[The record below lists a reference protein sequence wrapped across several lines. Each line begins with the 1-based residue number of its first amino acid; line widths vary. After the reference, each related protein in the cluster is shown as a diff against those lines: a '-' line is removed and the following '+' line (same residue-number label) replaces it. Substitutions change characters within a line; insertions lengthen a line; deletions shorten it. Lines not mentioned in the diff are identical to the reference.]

1 MKNIDKKENI
11 NNQII
16 GDPTLI
22 DTTIEFIGN
31 HNILYCEKNITI
43 KNSHLKFFGDNSIVY
58 LSSNTHPYFL
68 NVTLHHNC
76 SFYMGKNNY
85 INNKLN
91 VIISE
96 EKNVFI
102 GSGGLFSFDIWI
114 RTADPHLIYDAKTY
128 KRINNSQS
136 VFIGD
141 HVWIGQSA
149 TLLKGTQI
157 ASGSIL
163 GASAVVS
170 GKAIPSN
177 VVFGGNPA
185 KQIRRDIFWEKTCVH
200 RWTKKETMQ
209 NQEKNTDQFIYK
221 QTNEHISFP
230 TIDKKLLLAKTVNEK
245 LQFFLTLTQ
254 NKNRFAVTQGVK
266 RKTKLPKVKKLLKK
280 IKYQIKF

>member
-1 MKNIDKKENI
+1 MKNIGKKENDG
-11 NNQII
+11 NQII

-22 DTTIEFIGN
+22 DTKIEFVGN
-31 HNILYCEKNITI
+31 HNILYCEKDITI
-43 KNSHLKFFGDNSIVY
+43 KNSHLKFFGDNSIIY

-85 INNKLN
+85 INNRIN
-91 VIISE
+91 VVISE

-114 RTADPHLIYDAKTY
+114 RTADPHLIYDAKTH

-141 HVWIGQSA
+141 HVWIGQA
-149 TLLKGTQI
+149 AMLLKGTQV

-163 GASAVVS
+163 GAGSIVS
-170 GKAIPSN
+170 GKVIPSN

-185 KQIRRDIFWEKTCVH
+185 KQIRTDIFWEETCVH
-200 RWTKKETMQ
+200 QWTKKQTNANNKM
-209 NQEKNTDQFIYK
+209 KTDRFIYK
-221 QTNEHISFP
+221 QSSGTYISFQ
-230 TIDKKLLLAKTVNEK
+230 TIDKQLSLAKTAK
-245 LQFFLTLTQ
+245 DRLQFFLNLDQ
-254 NKNRFAVTQGVK
+254 NKNRFALS
-266 RKTKLPKVKKLLKK
+266 RESKTKIPKVRKILKK
-280 IKYQIKF
+280 IKYKIKF